1 MDKKQTLQHRSA
13 MYTLGIVA
21 MAILL
26 VALMGMMFLGHESD
40 YIEGQAEADEY
51 RVSSKVPGRIRK
63 YYVNEG
69 DWVKRGDTLVTLEAP
84 DVEAKYVQVEAIR
97 TAAEALNEKSHSPA
111 RIEVLQSA
119 YEMWQKAV
127 AGVDIARK
135 TFERV
140 ERLYT
145 EGVTTAQQRDE
156 AQANLNAMTA
166 TEKAARWQYEMARRG
181 AQVEDKEITAAQV
194 QEAEGGVSEVAS
206 YIDETTL
213 TAPMDGQVSDI
224 FPLQGE
230 LVGSG
235 APIMNITL
243 MDRLWVSLNVRE
255 DHLIFFPVG
264 EIFTAYAPGIDREV
278 TLQVTRL
285 KDRGT
290 YAAWKATKVT
300 GQYDLKTFEVKAIP
314 TTPVKGLCP
323 GMSVVVKK
331 EAGKSSF
338 VP

>member
-1 MDKKQTLQHRSA
+1 MDNKQKQQHRSA

-21 MAILL
+21 SVILL
-26 VALMGMMFLGHESD
+26 VALMGFIFLSRESK

-63 YYVNEG
+63 YYVSEG
-69 DWVKRGDTLVTLEAP
+69 DWVKTGDTLVTLEAP
-84 DVEAKYVQVEAIR
+84 DVEAKYTQVEAIR

-156 AQANLNAMTA
+156 AQANLNAMIA
-166 TEKAARWQYEMARRG
+166 TEKAARWQYEMAQRG

-194 QEAEGGVSEVAS
+194 KEAEGGVAEVAS
-206 YIDETTL
+206 YIDETVL
-213 TAPMDGQVSDI
+213 TAPMEGQVSDI

-243 MDRLWVSLNVRE
+243 MVRLWVSLNVRE

-300 GQYDLKTFEVKAIP
+300 GEYDLKTFEVKAIP
-314 TTPVKGLCP
+314 ITPIEGLHP
-323 GMSVVVKK
+323 GMSVVVKLK
-331 EAGKSSF
+331 RIKN
-338 VP
+338 

>member
-1 MDKKQTLQHRSA
+1 MDKKQKLQHRNA
-13 MYTLGIVA
+13 IYTLAIVA
-21 MAILL
+21 TVILL
-26 VALMGMMFLGHESD
+26 VALMGLLFLGRESD

-63 YYVNEG
+63 YYVSEG
-69 DWVKRGDTLVTLEAP
+69 DWVKAGDTLVTLEAP
-84 DVEAKYVQVEAIR
+84 DVEAKYTQVEAIR

-156 AQANLNAMTA
+156 AQANLNAMIA
-166 TEKAARWQYEMARRG
+166 TEKAARWQYEMAQRG

-194 QEAEGGVSEVAS
+194 KEAEGGVAEVVS
-206 YIDETTL
+206 YIDETVL
-213 TAPMDGQVSDI
+213 TAPMEGQVSDI

-278 TLQVTRL
+278 TLQVNRL

-300 GQYDLKTFEVKAIP
+300 GEYDLKTFEVKAIP
-314 TTPVKGLCP
+314 TQTIKGLWP
-323 GMSVVVKK
+323 GMSVVVKLK
-331 EAGKSSF
+331 RIKN
-338 VP
+338 

>member
-1 MDKKQTLQHRSA
+1 MDKKQKLQHRNA
-13 MYTLGIVA
+13 MYTLAIVA
-21 MAILL
+21 SVILL
-26 VALMGMMFLGHESD
+26 VALMGFIFLGRESE

-63 YYVNEG
+63 YYVSEG
-69 DWVKRGDTLVTLEAP
+69 DWVKTGDTLVTLEAP
-84 DVEAKYVQVEAIR
+84 DVEAKYTQVEAIR

-156 AQANLNAMTA
+156 AQANLNAMIA
-166 TEKAARWQYEMARRG
+166 TEKAARWQYEMAQRG

-194 QEAEGGVSEVAS
+194 KEAEGGVAEVAS
-206 YIDETTL
+206 YIDETVL
-213 TAPMDGQVSDI
+213 TAPMEGQVSDI

-300 GQYDLKTFEVKAIP
+300 GEYDLKTFEVKAIP
-314 TTPVKGLCP
+314 VTPAKGLCP
-323 GMSVVVKK
+323 GMSVVVKLK
-331 EAGKSSF
+331 RIKN
-338 VP
+338 

>member
-1 MDKKQTLQHRSA
+1 

-63 YYVNEG
+63 YYVSEG

-140 ERLYT
+140 ERLY
-145 EGVTTAQQRDE
+145 
-156 AQANLNAMTA
+156 
-166 TEKAARWQYEMARRG
+166 
-181 AQVEDKEITAAQV
+181 
-194 QEAEGGVSEVAS
+194 
-206 YIDETTL
+206 
-213 TAPMDGQVSDI
+213 
-224 FPLQGE
+224 
-230 LVGSG
+230 
-235 APIMNITL
+235 
-243 MDRLWVSLNVRE
+243 
-255 DHLIFFPVG
+255 
-264 EIFTAYAPGIDREV
+264 
-278 TLQVTRL
+278 
-285 KDRGT
+285 
-290 YAAWKATKVT
+290 
-300 GQYDLKTFEVKAIP
+300 
-314 TTPVKGLCP
+314 
-323 GMSVVVKK
+323 
-331 EAGKSSF
+331 
-338 VP
+338 

>member
-1 MDKKQTLQHRSA
+1 MDNKQKQQHRSA

-21 MAILL
+21 SVILL
-26 VALMGMMFLGHESD
+26 VALMGLLFLGRESD

-63 YYVNEG
+63 YYVSEG
-69 DWVKRGDTLVTLEAP
+69 DWVKTGDTLVTLEAP
-84 DVEAKYVQVEAIR
+84 DVEAKYTQVEAIR

-156 AQANLNAMTA
+156 AQANLNAMIA
-166 TEKAARWQYEMARRG
+166 TEKAARWQYEMAQRG

-194 QEAEGGVSEVAS
+194 KEAEGGVAEVAS
-206 YIDETTL
+206 YIDETVL
-213 TAPMDGQVSDI
+213 TAPMEGQVSDI

-314 TTPVKGLCP
+314 ITPIEGLHP
-323 GMSVVVKK
+323 GMSVVVKLK
-331 EAGKSSF
+331 RIKN
-338 VP
+338 

>member
-1 MDKKQTLQHRSA
+1 MDNKQKQQHRSA

-21 MAILL
+21 SVILL
-26 VALMGMMFLGHESD
+26 VALMGFIFLGRESK

-63 YYVNEG
+63 YYVSEG
-69 DWVKRGDTLVTLEAP
+69 DWVKTGDTLVTLEAP
-84 DVEAKYVQVEAIR
+84 DVEAKYTQVEAIR

-156 AQANLNAMTA
+156 AQANLNAMIA
-166 TEKAARWQYEMARRG
+166 TEKAARWQYEMAQRG

-194 QEAEGGVSEVAS
+194 KEAEGGVAEVAS
-206 YIDETTL
+206 YIDETVL
-213 TAPMDGQVSDI
+213 TAPMEGQVSDI

-300 GQYDLKTFEVKAIP
+300 GEYDLKTFEVKAIP
-314 TTPVKGLCP
+314 VTPAEGLCP
-323 GMSVVVKK
+323 GMSVVVKLK
-331 EAGKSSF
+331 RIKN
-338 VP
+338 

>member
-1 MDKKQTLQHRSA
+1 MDNKQKQQHRSA

-21 MAILL
+21 SVILL
-26 VALMGMMFLGHESD
+26 VALMGFIFLGRESE

-63 YYVNEG
+63 YYVSEG
-69 DWVKRGDTLVTLEAP
+69 DWVKTGDTLVTLEAP
-84 DVEAKYVQVEAIR
+84 DIEAKYTQVEAIR

-156 AQANLNAMTA
+156 AQANLNAMIA
-166 TEKAARWQYEMARRG
+166 TEKAARWQYEMAQRG

-194 QEAEGGVSEVAS
+194 KEAEGGVAEVAS
-206 YIDETTL
+206 YIDETVL
-213 TAPMDGQVSDI
+213 TAPMEGQVSDI

-278 TLQVTRL
+278 ALQVTRL

-300 GQYDLKTFEVKAIP
+300 GEYDLKTFEVKAV
-314 TTPVKGLCP
+314 PVVQVEGLCP
-323 GMSVVVKK
+323 GMSVVVKSK
-331 EAGKSSF
+331 
-338 VP
+338 

>member
-1 MDKKQTLQHRSA
+1 M
-13 MYTLGIVA
+13 LGIVVTI
-21 MAILL
+21 ILL
-26 VALMGMMFLGHESD
+26 VALMGLMFIGRESE

-69 DWVKRGDTLVTLEAP
+69 DWVKAGDTLVTLEAP
-84 DVEAKYVQVEAIR
+84 DVEAKYTQMEAIR
-97 TAAEALNEKSHSPA
+97 AAAKALNEKSHTSA

-119 YEMWQKAV
+119 YEMWQKAM

-156 AQANLNAMTA
+156 AQANLNAMIA
-166 TEKAARWQYEMARRG
+166 TEKAARWQYEMAQRG

-194 QEAEGGVSEVAS
+194 QEAEGGVAEVES
-206 YIDETTL
+206 YIDETVL
-213 TAPMDGQVSDI
+213 LAPMDGQVSDI
-224 FPLQGE
+224 FPLKGE
-230 LVGSG
+230 LIGSG

-243 MDRLWVSLNVRE
+243 MDRLWVSFNVRE

-278 TLQVTRL
+278 ALQVIRI

-300 GQYDLKTFEVKAIP
+300 GQYDLKTFEVKAV
-314 TTPVKGLCP
+314 PVVQVEGLCP
-323 GMSVVVKK
+323 GMSVVVKSK
-331 EAGKSSF
+331 
-338 VP
+338 